1 MTCYIFIC
9 ISCLSLQLMLLR
21 RLRLYC
27 CGLQRYA
34 LFWGDSSFRDALHY
48 FVRYSF
54 CGFFVTVVLL
64 VSIQV

>member
-1 MTCYIFIC
+1 MLHFHMHI
-9 ISCLSLQLMLLR
+9 LSVFAINAVR

-34 LFWGDSSFRDALHY
+34 LFWGDSFFRDALHY